1 MKVAFRSSFARDLKG
16 IKDQRLK
23 LEIKALIESV
33 ERAQSLQE
41 LANVKKLK
49 GGNHYYRIKLGDYRG
64 GLLVERDTVSF
75 VRFLHRKD
83 IYRYFP

>member
-1 MKVAFRSSFARDLKG
+1 MNVMFKGSFARDLKG
-16 IKDQRLK
+16 IKDQSIKR
-23 LEIKALIESV
+23 EIKILIESI

-41 LANVKKLK
+41 LPNVKKLK
-49 GGNHYYRIKLGDYRG
+49 GNDHHYRVKLGDYRI
-64 GLLVERDTVSF
+64 GLLVDGDTVSF

>member
-1 MKVAFRSSFARDLKG
+1 MKVAFKSSFARDLKG
-16 IKDQRLK
+16 IKDKGLK
-23 LEIKALIESV
+23 LEVKAVIESV

-49 GGNHYYRIKLGDYRG
+49 GGNHYYRIKLGNYRV
-64 GLLVERDTVSF
+64 GLLAEGDTVNF
-75 VRFLHRKD
+75 IRFLHRKD